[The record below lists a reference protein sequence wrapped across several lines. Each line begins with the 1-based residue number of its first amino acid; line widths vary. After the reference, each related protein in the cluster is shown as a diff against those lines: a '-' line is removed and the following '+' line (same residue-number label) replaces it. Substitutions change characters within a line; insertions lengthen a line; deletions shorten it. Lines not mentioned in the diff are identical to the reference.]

1 MFPAMSGGA
10 ASFRELGVACDWRQ
24 VGQSVVTIGKW
35 RWSGDGKNILSS
47 WRPGREQSCKVP
59 WGLGKPLGASACFC
73 QGWHLN
79 NKFALWGEIEIESGM
94 AQWCSGLIGERSA
107 SLHAC
112 LTIAF
117 VAFLGASHV
126 SKMPQIKPKA
136 DSRWKTIFGLS

>member
-1 MFPAMSGGA
+1 MIRRWEEYIVLMKA
-10 ASFRELGVACDWRQ
+10 RKRTELQGPL
-24 VGQSVVTIGKW
+24 GIG
-35 RWSGDGKNILSS
+35 
-47 WRPGREQSCKVP
+47 E
-59 WGLGKPLGASACFC
+59 PLGASACFC

-94 AQWCSGLIGERSA
+94 AQCCSGLIGERSA